1 MTIEQIE
8 LRKILTQML
17 ADNGINRETIMPFV
31 KDIISEK
38 VDVAAKRIADE
49 TNLYDM
55 VQNIIGKEIKSAVT
69 CEVRSMVRSAFA
81 NIDVSVNMC
90 SDVQQNGQ

>member
-17 ADNGINRETIMPFV
+17 ADNGINRDTIMPFV

-38 VDVAAKRIADE
+38 VDKAAQRIVDE

-55 VQNIIGKEIKSAVT
+55 VQRIITKEINEAIRS
-69 CEVRSMVRSAFA
+69 EVRNMVRQCFSTIHVFVEM
-81 NIDVSVNMC
+81 NSQDS
-90 SDVQQNGQ
+90 